1 MKRILILMTAMLF
14 PLLAGAQAQIN
25 TKKIKIADFPE
36 KITKIVL
43 TGNDFYDLMLRDEIA
58 AGWTLSAYEFCTLE
72 EFEGL
77 KHSDE
82 YYFLLTV
89 DGQFQKE
96 NAPGLTFLTLV
107 KGGQGAGDGISR
119 MLEVVSLPIASAE
132 NPSGREFVFMPAFID
147 IIQDYTTTAMSK
159 DINGYMG
166 LTTSTEDLKGV
177 LNMELLFADS
187 DLAGE
192 VDRAFIDLNFDSD
205 MIVMDVDDTDSV
217 MGAGTP
223 EKLVSFTVAPDEPVS
238 GSYCYKMLIHPE
250 SHKLYYFRKHRIT
263 KKFGAG
269 FLKEDILR
277 INKQRGR

>member
-107 KGGQGAGDGISR
+107 KGGQGAGEGISR

-166 LTTSTEDLKGV
+166 LTTSTEDLKSV
-177 LNMELLFADS
+177 LNMEILFAHS

-192 VDRAFIDLNFDSD
+192 VDRAFTDLNFDSD
-205 MIVMDVDDTDSV
+205 MIAIDVDDIDSV

-223 EKLVSFTVAPDEPVS
+223 EKLVSFTVAPDEPAS

>member
-1 MKRILILMTAMLF
+1 MTAMLF

-107 KGGQGAGDGISR
+107 KGGQGAGEGISR

-166 LTTSTEDLKGV
+166 LTTSTEDL
-177 LNMELLFADS
+177 
-187 DLAGE
+187 
-192 VDRAFIDLNFDSD
+192 
-205 MIVMDVDDTDSV
+205 
-217 MGAGTP
+217 
-223 EKLVSFTVAPDEPVS
+223 
-238 GSYCYKMLIHPE
+238 
-250 SHKLYYFRKHRIT
+250 
-263 KKFGAG
+263 
-269 FLKEDILR
+269 
-277 INKQRGR
+277 

>member
-1 MKRILILMTAMLF
+1 MTAMLF

-72 EFEGL
+72 EFESL

-223 EKLVSFTVAPDEPVS
+223 DKLVSFTVAPDEPVS

>member
-1 MKRILILMTAMLF
+1 MTAVLF
-14 PLLAGAQAQIN
+14 PMLAGAQAQIN

-72 EFEGL
+72 EFESL

-96 NAPGLTFLTLV
+96 NVPGLSFLTLV
-107 KGGQGAGDGISR
+107 KGGQGAGEGISR

-166 LTTSTEDLKGV
+166 LTTSTEDLKSV

-205 MIVMDVDDTDSV
+205 MMVMDVDDIDSV

>member
-72 EFEGL
+72 EFESL

-96 NAPGLTFLTLV
+96 NVPGLSFLTQV
-107 KGGQGAGDGISR
+107 KGGQGAGEGISR

-166 LTTSTEDLKGV
+166 LTTSTEDLKSV

-205 MIVMDVDDTDSV
+205 MMVMNVDDIDSV

-223 EKLVSFTVAPDEPVS
+223 EKLVSFTVAPDEPAS